1 MSQILANH
9 DLMMKEK
16 VHVDNEVVSLRR
28 KNAEL
33 SEVLDWTIAQQ
44 NLARSEVDNLHRH
57 LEAIQIEK
65 QTIEEKCQGLCAF

>member
-1 MSQILANH
+1 
-9 DLMMKEK
+9 MMKEK

-57 LEAIQIEK
+57 LEAIQSEK